1 MNKKQFFIHRTSC
14 RVHNKKTEALS
25 DILTR
30 LNSTLVTFDDNFF
43 TPEKML
49 ANIKRSLA
57 VINMNSRGNDIEVHM
72 SQFGTISYTFY
83 NNPNSGEAV
92 AHITLYPV
100 TQSIIQDSD
109 VPHA

>member
-30 LNSTLVTFDDNFF
+30 LNSTLVTFDDN
-43 TPEKML
+43 P
-49 ANIKRSLA
+49 
-57 VINMNSRGNDIEVHM
+57 
-72 SQFGTISYTFY
+72 
-83 NNPNSGEAV
+83 NNGEAV

-100 TQSIIQDSD
+100 TQQIIQDSEL
-109 VPHA
+109 PHA